1 MCNDIRDLTDNKEI
15 IDNVEKFEDLIRYNY
30 DIGII
35 SKNDSEVKS
44 HKFSAKTIEISEAY
58 DNSLNLDFDY
68 IDTMSENVDLRT
80 ATVDYLSSKDCV
92 IYDKDVDVKIIIH
105 RK

>member
-1 MCNDIRDLTDNKEI
+1 MCNDIRDLTDDKEI
-15 IDNVEKFEDLIRYNY
+15 INKVEKFEDFIRYNY
-30 DIGII
+30 DIEII

-44 HKFSAKTIEISEAY
+44 HKFSVKTIEISEAY

-68 IDTMSENVDLRT
+68 IDTMGKNVDLRT

-92 IYDKDVDVKIIIH
+92 IYDKDADVKIIIH
-105 RK
+105 RR

>member
-1 MCNDIRDLTDNKEI
+1 MCNDIRDLTDDKEI
-15 IDNVEKFEDLIRYNY
+15 INKVEKFEDFVRYNY
-30 DIGII
+30 DVEII
-35 SKNDSEVKS
+35 SKNGSGVKS

-68 IDTMSENVDLRT
+68 IDTMGENVDLRT